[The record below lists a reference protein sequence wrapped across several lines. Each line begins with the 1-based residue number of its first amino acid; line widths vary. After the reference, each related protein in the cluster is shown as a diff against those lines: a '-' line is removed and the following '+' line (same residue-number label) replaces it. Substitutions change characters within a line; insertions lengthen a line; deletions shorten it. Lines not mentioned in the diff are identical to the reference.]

1 MLNETQLANLTSD
14 TPCYETLK
22 VTGCTVSQDRNNRTG
37 KDGGVIQFINFTL
50 DDGTMVRK
58 NLNGGSLTVAKDLA
72 ETYGFAGGDF
82 KAFLRNPKSAIGHQV
97 CVKHAMNVEG
107 VLQRPEWVH
116 PLPEHSEEAVD
127 SVLARVDAL
136 DA

>member
-58 NLNGGSLTVAKDLA
+58 NLNGGSLTVAKDLRG
-72 ETYGFAGGDF
+72 ETSRPSCATPKVPSGT
-82 KAFLRNPKSAIGHQV
+82 KSASST
-97 CVKHAMNVEG
+97 
-107 VLQRPEWVH
+107 P
-116 PLPEHSEEAVD
+116 
-127 SVLARVDAL
+127 
-136 DA
+136 